1 MMTTNDRVIAKNNRD
16 VCRADRQTFIDN
28 NVNPGHELIVIEVL
42 IKVQYGNKTMIVN
55 KQSLQKN
62 KSYTNNNSTDKTVDF
77 FSDMF
82 GFHK

>member
-1 MMTTNDRVIAKNNRD
+1 MMTINDRVIAKNNRD

-28 NVNPGHELIVIEVL
+28 NVNPGHELIVVDVL
-42 IKVQYGNKTMIVN
+42 VKVRYGNKTMIVN

-62 KSYTNNNSTDKTVDF
+62 KLYTNNNSNDKTVDF
-77 FSDMF
+77 LSDMF